1 MGEIGTVKVNVWFD
15 AQGRVAD
22 VEILRSSGSLILDHH
37 TATFIRSNWHSVAEA
52 GQVVSVPVRYSLEN
66 L

>member
-1 MGEIGTVKVNVWFD
+1 V
-15 AQGRVAD
+15 Q
-22 VEILRSSGSLILDHH
+22 SSGSLILDHQ